1 MILYCYFNYN
11 YINMLIVT
19 KTTLLDSLK
28 SILDKIDNLVSTYT
42 WREYQEKTDLL
53 SKWVSDNY
61 PKKVKYYPTEDE
73 KYNLSPK
80 QIDDKK
86 VELDKEYK
94 INLSDYLVKLEEK
107 KKEIWYVDLYS
118 EILWEINEKLP
129 RELSALKNEFP
140 DTDYWIN
147 TICGYR
153 EIISYSIYLLE
164 LK

>member
-1 MILYCYFNYN
+1 
-11 YINMLIVT
+11 MLIVT
-19 KTTLLDSLK
+19 KITLLDNLK
-28 SILDKIDNLVSTYT
+28 SILDKIDNLVSTYA

-53 SKWVSDNY
+53 SRWVSDNY

-94 INLSDYLVKLEEK
+94 INLSEYLVKLEEK